1 MMLISAIVI
10 QGFGFAVNS
19 GKMLTDCLP
28 IGLIIM
34 TTTWKQHALAA
45 MTAVPFLFTS
55 QISQAAQGNT
65 MTSLTTAPLS
75 AINGNKTPL
84 TIERIHASP
93 ALAGSSPRGLALSP
107 DGKRVT
113 YLSSRADNQH
123 FYDLWQMNIA
133 TGERSI
139 LINADLLASGE
150 LSDEEKARRERQ
162 RIYGEGIME
171 YFWSENSQSILI
183 PAAGQ
188 LYLYDVASNK
198 VTELNTGEGFATDA
212 RLSPKGRYVSFVR
225 DQNLYVLALDTQK
238 VFALT
243 TDGKGP
249 IKNAMA
255 EFVAQEEMDR
265 MTGYWWAP
273 DESAIAF
280 TRIDESGVELVTRN
294 EIYADGIKLTE
305 QRYPYAGKANVEIA
319 LGVVSLQDKSINWI
333 DLGKQKDMYLPRV
346 DWLPGS
352 KHVSFQWQS
361 RDQQALDLRIAALS
375 QPEQANTV
383 IEERSKA
390 WVNLNNDL
398 HFLKQQSA
406 FIWGSERDGFNHLY
420 LFDLQGKQLKQ
431 LTQGDWAVDALEFV
445 DEASGWVYFSG
456 RKDSVVER
464 HLYRVNM
471 NIGVESIERISQ
483 SAGMHDAVFADK
495 SPVYLDYFNSL
506 QQPPQ
511 ISLHNDSGK
520 LLAWVEQNEINETH
534 PLYDVAGLWQMPE
547 FGQLKAE
554 DGQPLMYRLFK
565 PVPFDANKKYPVVVR
580 VYGGPHAQL
589 VVNSWSEADYFTQY
603 LLQQGYAVFQLD
615 NRGSAHRGTA
625 FEYVIYQNMGDAE
638 VNDQKVG
645 VDYLRSLPFID
656 GENVAIY
663 GHSYGGYMALM
674 SQFKAP
680 DYFKAAISGAPVT
693 DWRLYDTHY
702 TERYMGNPE
711 TNKQGYD
718 ASSILPYVKNYQSG
732 LLMYH
737 GMADDNV
744 LFENSTRVYK
754 ALQDEGKLF
763 QMMDY
768 PGSKHSMRG
777 EKVRNHLYKSLA
789 AFLDQQL
796 K

>member
-1 MMLISAIVI
+1 
-10 QGFGFAVNS
+10 
-19 GKMLTDCLP
+19 
-28 IGLIIM
+28 M

-45 MTAVPFLFTS
+45 MTAVPLLFTS
-55 QISQAAQGNT
+55 QISQAAQGST
-65 MTSLTTAPLS
+65 MTPLTTEQLT
-75 AINGNKTPL
+75 AIKGNNTPL

-123 FYDLWQMNIA
+123 FYDLWQMDIA
-133 TGERSI
+133 TGQRSI
-139 LINADLLASGE
+139 LINADQLADGE

-188 LYLYDVASNK
+188 LYLYDVISNK

-212 RLSPKGRYVSFVR
+212 RLSPKGHYVSFVR
-225 DQNLYVLALDTQK
+225 DQNLFMLALDTQK
-238 VFALT
+238 VIALT

-319 LGVVSLQDKSINWI
+319 LGVVNLQDKSINWI

-346 DWLPGS
+346 DWLPDS

-420 LFDLQGKQLKQ
+420 LFDLKGKQLKQ

-464 HLYRVNM
+464 HLYRVNL
-471 NIGVESIERISQ
+471 NKGADSIERISQ
-483 SAGMHDAVFADK
+483 NAGMHAAVFADK
-495 SPVYLDYFNSL
+495 SPVYLDYFSSL

-511 ISLHNDSGK
+511 ISLHNDSGSR
-520 LLAWVEQNEINETH
+520 LAWVEQNKINSDH
-534 PLYDVAGLWQMPE
+534 PLYDLAGLWQMPE

-615 NRGSAHRGTA
+615 NRGSAHRGTE

-718 ASSILPYVKNYQSG
+718 ASSILPYVNNYQSG

>member
-1 MMLISAIVI
+1 
-10 QGFGFAVNS
+10 
-19 GKMLTDCLP
+19 
-28 IGLIIM
+28 M

-45 MTAVPFLFTS
+45 MTVAPLFFIS

-65 MTSLTTAPLS
+65 MTSLTTAPLT
-75 AINGNKTPL
+75 AIKGNSTPL

-93 ALAGSSPRGLALSP
+93 ALAGASPRGLALSP

-212 RLSPKGRYVSFVR
+212 RLSPKGHYVSFVR
-225 DQNLYVLALDTQK
+225 DQNLHVLALDTQK
-238 VFALT
+238 VSALT

-346 DWLPGS
+346 DWLPDS

-361 RDQQALDLRIAALS
+361 RDQQALDLRIAAVS

-420 LFDLQGKQLKQ
+420 LFDLQGKLLKQ
-431 LTQGDWAVDALEFV
+431 LTQGDWAVDVLEFV

-456 RKDSVVER
+456 RKDSVIER

-483 SAGMHDAVFADK
+483 TAGMHDAVFADK

-580 VYGGPHAQL
+580 IYGGPHAQL

-615 NRGSAHRGTA
+615 NRGSAHRGTE

-656 GENVAIY
+656 AENVAIY

-702 TERYMGNPE
+702 TERYMGNPD

>member
-1 MMLISAIVI
+1 
-10 QGFGFAVNS
+10 
-19 GKMLTDCLP
+19 
-28 IGLIIM
+28 M

-45 MTAVPFLFTS
+45 MTVAPLFFIS

-65 MTSLTTAPLS
+65 MTSLTTAPLT
-75 AINGNKTPL
+75 AIKGNSTPL

-93 ALAGSSPRGLALSP
+93 ALAGASPRGLALSP

-212 RLSPKGRYVSFVR
+212 RLSPKGHYVSFVR
-225 DQNLYVLALDTQK
+225 DQNLHVLALDTQK
-238 VFALT
+238 VSALT

-346 DWLPGS
+346 DWLPDS

-361 RDQQALDLRIAALS
+361 RDQQALDLRIAAVS

-420 LFDLQGKQLKQ
+420 LFDLQGKLLKQ
-431 LTQGDWAVDALEFV
+431 LTQGDWAVDVLEFV

-456 RKDSVVER
+456 RKDSVIER

-483 SAGMHDAVFADK
+483 TAGMHDAVFADK

-615 NRGSAHRGTA
+615 NRGSAHRGTE

-656 GENVAIY
+656 AENVAIY

-702 TERYMGNPE
+702 TERYMGNPD

>member
-1 MMLISAIVI
+1 
-10 QGFGFAVNS
+10 
-19 GKMLTDCLP
+19 
-28 IGLIIM
+28 M

-45 MTAVPFLFTS
+45 MTAVPLLFTS
-55 QISQAAQGNT
+55 QISQAAQGST
-65 MTSLTTAPLS
+65 MTPLTTEQLT
-75 AINGNKTPL
+75 AIKGNNTPL

-123 FYDLWQMNIA
+123 FYDLWQMDIA
-133 TGERSI
+133 TGQRSI
-139 LINADLLASGE
+139 LINADQLADGE

-188 LYLYDVASNK
+188 LYLYDVISNK

-212 RLSPKGRYVSFVR
+212 RLSPKGHYVSFVR
-225 DQNLYVLALDTQK
+225 DQNLFVLALDTQK
-238 VFALT
+238 VIALT

-319 LGVVSLQDKSINWI
+319 LGVVNLQDKSINWI

-346 DWLPGS
+346 DWLPDS

-464 HLYRVNM
+464 HLYRVNL
-471 NIGVESIERISQ
+471 NKGADSIERISQ
-483 SAGMHDAVFADK
+483 NAGMHAAVFADK
-495 SPVYLDYFNSL
+495 SPVYLDYFSSL

-511 ISLHNDSGK
+511 ISLHNDSGSR
-520 LLAWVEQNEINETH
+520 LAWVEQNKINSDH
-534 PLYDVAGLWQMPE
+534 PLYDLAGLWQMPE

-615 NRGSAHRGTA
+615 NRGSAHRGTE

-718 ASSILPYVKNYQSG
+718 ASSILPYVNNYQSG

>member
-1 MMLISAIVI
+1 
-10 QGFGFAVNS
+10 
-19 GKMLTDCLP
+19 
-28 IGLIIM
+28 M

-45 MTAVPFLFTS
+45 MTAVPLLFTS
-55 QISQAAQGNT
+55 QISQAAQGST
-65 MTSLTTAPLS
+65 MTPLTTEQLT
-75 AINGNKTPL
+75 AIKGNNTPL

-123 FYDLWQMNIA
+123 FYDLWQMDIA
-133 TGERSI
+133 TGQRSI
-139 LINADLLASGE
+139 LINADQLADGE

-188 LYLYDVASNK
+188 LYLYDVISNK

-212 RLSPKGRYVSFVR
+212 RLSPKGHYVSFVR
-225 DQNLYVLALDTQK
+225 DQNLFVLALDTQK
-238 VFALT
+238 VIALT

-319 LGVVSLQDKSINWI
+319 LGVVNLQDKSINWI

-346 DWLPGS
+346 DWLPDS

-464 HLYRVNM
+464 HLYRVNL
-471 NIGVESIERISQ
+471 NKGADSIERISQ
-483 SAGMHDAVFADK
+483 NTGMHAAVFADK
-495 SPVYLDYFNSL
+495 SPVYLDYFSSL

-511 ISLHNDSGK
+511 ISLHNDSGSR
-520 LLAWVEQNEINETH
+520 LAWVEQNKINSDH
-534 PLYDVAGLWQMPE
+534 PLYDLAGLWQMPE

-615 NRGSAHRGTA
+615 NRGSAHRGTE

-718 ASSILPYVKNYQSG
+718 ASSIFPYVNNYQSG